1 MAVEDFTTYPEL
13 ILRILEKKSFGR
25 ESTNIDEGSIPKL
38 SDRFDTQRK
47 KIAKQKQIAEFK
59 FPINLQGQTFYYQD
73 YSSTL
78 SARQS
83 TVIGIAGTSSEA
95 YGVGLEDITMSGI
108 FPTSADRNVIV
119 STGLS
124 LEEALGQ
131 YTPKDWSDN
140 LKRFLKFYLDL
151 NDPYSQIW
159 TTKGYYQETST
170 NIGGIVSLLI
180 GGNGSGE
187 SANIGYEQT
196 PNKAGYEFIIVDE
209 YAKSIQTIQPKELQS
224 FASKTNPFTFG
235 WRLNATVIE
244 DKLDANFKEIP
255 DDILQLAASFRLP
268 TISELPVVGPLS
280 EFTNKLVAISNSINQ
295 MMNTIL
301 SNKRFPNTVV
311 QDLNAFIISNNNTLH
326 KIERIAEF

>member
-1 MAVEDFTTYPEL
+1 MALEDFTTYPEL

-25 ESTNIDEGSIPKL
+25 QSTNIDEGSIPKL

-47 KIAKQKQIAEFK
+47 KISEETQIAEFK
-59 FPINLQGQTFYYQD
+59 FPINFQGQTFYYQE

-78 SARQS
+78 AARQS
-83 TVIGIAGTSSEA
+83 TVTGIAGISSEA

-108 FPTSADRNVIV
+108 FPPAAERNVII
-119 STGLS
+119 STDLS
-124 LEEALGQ
+124 LEEALTQ

-140 LKRFLKFYLDL
+140 LKRFIKFYLDL

-159 TTKGYYQETST
+159 TTKGYYQETSI

-180 GGNGSGE
+180 GGSGSGE
-187 SANIGYEQT
+187 KANVGYEGN
-196 PNKAGYEFIIVDE
+196 PNKAGYELIVVDE
-209 YAKSIQTIQPKELQS
+209 YAKSIQTIQPKDLQS
-224 FASKTNPFTFG
+224 FASKSTPVTYG
-235 WRLNATVIE
+235 WRLNSTVIE
-244 DKLDANFKEIP
+244 DRLDANFKEIP

-268 TISELPVVGPLS
+268 TIQELPIVGPLS
-280 EFTNKLVAISNSINQ
+280 QLTNKLVAISNSINQ

-301 SNKRFPNTVV
+301 SNKRFPNTIV
-311 QDLNAFIISNNNTLH
+311 QDLNAFLISNNNTLH